1 MLLEAAW
8 KDKAWFKLEACDKVL
23 TWQRAIKCYLVVE
36 GFVCPA
42 GCTKNKCSI

>member
-8 KDKAWFKLEACDKVL
+8 KDKAWFKLEACDKVR
-23 TWQRAIKCYLVVE
+23 QRAIKCYLVVE

-42 GCTKNKCSI
+42 GCTKNKRSI